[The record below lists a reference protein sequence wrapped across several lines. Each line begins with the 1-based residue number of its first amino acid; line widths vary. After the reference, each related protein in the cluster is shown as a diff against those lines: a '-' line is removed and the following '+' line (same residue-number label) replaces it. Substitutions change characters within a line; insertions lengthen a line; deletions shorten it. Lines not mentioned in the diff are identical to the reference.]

1 MAIHG
6 NKLITLSLPNIVV
19 RLSDNKRVYDDGDG
33 DGGDSVSD
41 GDNMKENSY
50 YYQQLS
56 PQPQTTTN
64 KLAHTLQDLYLSDSV
79 NVSFIDNNDVLKL
92 LSFQYSYDLS
102 DSKIEYSHQIQHTI
116 KFNSLNDYF

>member
-33 DGGDSVSD
+33 DRVDSGISPSN
-41 GDNMKENSY
+41 NMKENSY

-56 PQPQTTTN
+56 TQQQTTN
-64 KLAHTLQDLYLSDSV
+64 NLAHTLQDLYLSDSV

-102 DSKIEYSHQIQHTI
+102 DSKIEYSHQIQHPI